1 MVPLCNAL
9 GALPGQA
16 KVIDGELHLRGLVA
30 SPDGQKIFR
39 CERKGKVSGRP
50 RAPGGDGWCQESPG
64 IYHGI
69 YPHGMMIN
77 PMVNPWMMMD
87 PWILQYPGSMGLCS

>member
-50 RAPGGDGWCQESPG
+50 RAPGGDG
-64 IYHGI
+64 
-69 YPHGMMIN
+69 
-77 PMVNPWMMMD
+77 
-87 PWILQYPGSMGLCS
+87 

>member
-50 RAPGGDGWCQESPG
+50 RAPGA
-64 IYHGI
+64 
-69 YPHGMMIN
+69 
-77 PMVNPWMMMD
+77 MD
-87 PWILQYPGSMGLCS
+87 DARNHQGFTMGFTHMG